1 MFQVALIILL
11 VFLYVMFVTYH
22 SFPLEFEYQFGD
34 IWSQVPVCLI
44 TFILSW
50 AFKSSPA
57 IYLFIPLSY
66 LASSYFLSLSLS
78 QIHYHSEFLRDKGTY
93 TQVADTLD
101 MKRSLKNTQ
110 NLSLVRSFR

>member
-1 MFQVALIILL
+1 MGFQIISSHLSL
-11 VFLYVMFVTYH
+11 HSVIIFGFFLF
-22 SFPLEFEYQFGD
+22 
-34 IWSQVPVCLI
+34 
-44 TFILSW
+44 
-50 AFKSSPA
+50 
-57 IYLFIPLSY
+57 
-66 LASSYFLSLSLS
+66 SLSLS